1 MRIATIVGC
10 ILLLM
15 GLVCLQ
21 SWRLH
26 SAYQTIGAQQ
36 EVLTAKDKKLNQ
48 KNSQLIAL
56 NILTQTNSREQTRLY
71 AAAEETRALLQTR
84 QRHIEDLTREN
95 EAYRRWAAAP
105 LSAVAVRLRQRPAIT
120 GSQSYRDWLSQNN
133 AMPPA
138 GSRPAQ

>member
-1 MRIATIVGC
+1 MKNV
-10 ILLLM
+10 ILL
-15 GLVCLQ
+15 CLFFIGIVLWQ
-21 SWRLH
+21 TWNLRN
-26 SAYQTIGAQQ
+26 AYQKIHAHEAVIASQS
-36 EVLTAKDKKLNQ
+36 KKLNQ

-95 EAYRRWAAAP
+95 EAYRRWDNTALP
-105 LSAVAVRLRQRPAIT
+105 AVAVRLRQRPSIT

>member
-1 MRIATIVGC
+1 MMRALVAV
-10 ILLLM
+10 LLM
-15 GLVCLQ
+15 AVAAMCVQ
-21 SWRLH
+21 TWRLDR
-26 SAYQTIGAQQ
+26 AEQQ
-36 EVLTAKDKKLNQ
+36 SRSQKNALAALEAKLNQ

-71 AAAEETRALLQTR
+71 AAGEETRALLQTR

-105 LSAVAVRLRQRPAIT
+105 LPAVAVRLRQRPAIT
-120 GSQSYRDWLSQNN
+120 GGQSYRDWLSQNN
-133 AMPPA
+133 ALPPA

>member
-1 MRIATIVGC
+1 MRALVAV
-10 ILLLM
+10 LLM
-15 GLVCLQ
+15 AVAAICFQ
-21 SWRLH
+21 TWRLDR
-26 SAYQTIGAQQ
+26 AEQQ
-36 EVLTAKDKKLNQ
+36 SRNQKNALTALEAKLNQ

-95 EAYRRWAAAP
+95 EAYRRWAVAP
-105 LSAVAVRLRQRPAIT
+105 LPAVAVRLRQRPAIT
-120 GSQSYRDWLSQNN
+120 GGQSYRDWLSKNN
-133 AMPPA
+133 ALPPA

>member
-1 MRIATIVGC
+1 MMRALVAV
-10 ILLLM
+10 LLM
-15 GLVCLQ
+15 AIAAMCVQ
-21 SWRLH
+21 TWRLDR
-26 SAYQTIGAQQ
+26 AEQQ
-36 EVLTAKDKKLNQ
+36 SRSQKNALAALEAKLNQ

-56 NILTQTNSREQTRLY
+56 NILTRTNSREQTRLY

-105 LSAVAVRLRQRPAIT
+105 LPAVAVRLRQRPAIT
-120 GSQSYRDWLSQNN
+120 RGQSYRDWLSKNN
-133 AMPPA
+133 ALPPA

>member
-1 MRIATIVGC
+1 MMRALVAV
-10 ILLLM
+10 LLM
-15 GLVCLQ
+15 AVAAMCVQ
-21 SWRLH
+21 TWRLDK
-26 SAYQTIGAQQ
+26 AEQQ
-36 EVLTAKDKKLNQ
+36 SRSQKNALTALEAKLNQ

-84 QRHIEDLTREN
+84 QRHIEDLTREH
-95 EAYRRWAAAP
+95 EAYRRWDNTALP
-105 LSAVAVRLRQRPAIT
+105 AVAVRLRQRPTIT

-133 AMPPA
+133 ALPPA

>member
-1 MRIATIVGC
+1 MKNV
-10 ILLLM
+10 ILL
-15 GLVCLQ
+15 CLFFIGIVLWQ
-21 SWRLH
+21 SWNLRN
-26 SAYQTIGAQQ
+26 AYQKIHAHEAVIASQS
-36 EVLTAKDKKLNQ
+36 KKLNQ

-84 QRHIEDLTREN
+84 QRHIEELTREN

-105 LSAVAVRLRQRPAIT
+105 LPAAAVRLRQRPAIT
-120 GSQSYRDWLSQNN
+120 GSQSYRDWLSKNN
-133 AMPPA
+133 ALPPA

>member
-1 MRIATIVGC
+1 MMRALVAV
-10 ILLLM
+10 LLM
-15 GLVCLQ
+15 AVAAMCVQ
-21 SWRLH
+21 TWRLDR
-26 SAYQTIGAQQ
+26 AEQQ
-36 EVLTAKDKKLNQ
+36 SRSQKNALAALEAKLNQ

-95 EAYRRWAAAP
+95 EAYRRWDAAP
-105 LSAVAVRLRQRPAIT
+105 LPAVAVRLRQRPAIT
-120 GSQSYRDWLSQNN
+120 GGQSYRDWLSQNN
-133 AMPPA
+133 ALPPA

>member
-1 MRIATIVGC
+1 MKNV
-10 ILLLM
+10 ILL
-15 GLVCLQ
+15 CLFFIGIVLWQ
-21 SWRLH
+21 SWNLRN
-26 SAYQTIGAQQ
+26 AYQKIHAHEAVIASQS
-36 EVLTAKDKKLNQ
+36 KKLNQ

-95 EAYRRWAAAP
+95 EAYRRWDAAP
-105 LSAVAVRLRQRPAIT
+105 LPAVAVRLRQRPAIT
-120 GSQSYRDWLSQNN
+120 GGQSYRDWLSQNN
-133 AMPPA
+133 ALPPA

>member
-1 MRIATIVGC
+1 MRALVAV
-10 ILLLM
+10 LLM
-15 GLVCLQ
+15 AVAAMCVQ
-21 SWRLH
+21 TWRLDRAEQANR
-26 SAYQTIGAQQ
+26 SQKNAPAAL
-36 EVLTAKDKKLNQ
+36 EAKLNQ

-84 QRHIEDLTREN
+84 QRHIEELTREN

-105 LSAVAVRLRQRPAIT
+105 LPAVAVRLRQRPAIT
-120 GSQSYRDWLSQNN
+120 GGQSYRDWLSQNN
-133 AMPPA
+133 ALPPA

>member
-1 MRIATIVGC
+1 MR
-10 ILLLM
+10 LLM
-15 GLVCLQ
+15 AVLLMAVAAICVQ
-21 SWRLH
+21 TWRLDRAEQANR
-26 SAYQTIGAQQ
+26 SQKNALAAL
-36 EVLTAKDKKLNQ
+36 EAKLNQ

-105 LSAVAVRLRQRPAIT
+105 LPAVAVRLRQRPAIT
-120 GSQSYRDWLSQNN
+120 GGQSYRDWLSQNN
-133 AMPPA
+133 ALPPA
-138 GSRPAQ
+138 GSRPTQ

>member
-1 MRIATIVGC
+1 MRALVAV
-10 ILLLM
+10 LLM
-15 GLVCLQ
+15 AVAAMCVQ
-21 SWRLH
+21 TWRLDR
-26 SAYQTIGAQQ
+26 AEQQ
-36 EVLTAKDKKLNQ
+36 SRSQKNALAALEAKLNQ

-105 LSAVAVRLRQRPAIT
+105 LPAVAVRLRQRPAIT
-120 GSQSYRDWLSQNN
+120 GGQSYRDWLSQNN
-133 AMPPA
+133 ALPPA

>member
-1 MRIATIVGC
+1 MMRALVAV
-10 ILLLM
+10 LLM
-15 GLVCLQ
+15 AVAAMCVQ
-21 SWRLH
+21 TWRLDR
-26 SAYQTIGAQQ
+26 AEQQ
-36 EVLTAKDKKLNQ
+36 SRNQKNALTALEAKLNQ

-105 LSAVAVRLRQRPAIT
+105 LPAVAVRLRQRPAIT

-133 AMPPA
+133 ALPPA

>member
-1 MRIATIVGC
+1 MRALVVV
-10 ILLLM
+10 LLM
-15 GLVCLQ
+15 AVAAMCVQ
-21 SWRLH
+21 TWRLDR
-26 SAYQTIGAQQ
+26 AEQQ
-36 EVLTAKDKKLNQ
+36 SRNQKNALTALEAKLNQ

-105 LSAVAVRLRQRPAIT
+105 LPAVAVRLRQRPAIT
-120 GSQSYRDWLSQNN
+120 GGQSYRDWLSQNN
-133 AMPPA
+133 ALPPA

>member
-1 MRIATIVGC
+1 MRALVAV
-10 ILLLM
+10 LLM
-15 GLVCLQ
+15 AVAAMCVQ
-21 SWRLH
+21 TWRLDRAEQANR
-26 SAYQTIGAQQ
+26 SQKNALAAL
-36 EVLTAKDKKLNQ
+36 EAKLNQ

-105 LSAVAVRLRQRPAIT
+105 LPAVAVRLRQRPAIT
-120 GSQSYRDWLSQNN
+120 GGQSYRDWLSQNN
-133 AMPPA
+133 ALPPA

>member
-1 MRIATIVGC
+1 MKNV
-10 ILLLM
+10 ILL
-15 GLVCLQ
+15 CLFFIGIVLWQ
-21 SWRLH
+21 SWNLRN
-26 SAYQTIGAQQ
+26 AYQKIHAHEAVIASQS
-36 EVLTAKDKKLNQ
+36 KKLNQ

-84 QRHIEDLTREN
+84 QRQIEDLTREN

-105 LSAVAVRLRQRPAIT
+105 LPAVAVRLRQRPGIT
-120 GSQSYRDWLSQNN
+120 GGQSYRDWLSKNN
-133 AMPPA
+133 TLPPA

>member
-1 MRIATIVGC
+1 MR
-10 ILLLM
+10 LLM
-15 GLVCLQ
+15 AVLLMAVAAICFQ
-21 SWRLH
+21 TWRLDRAEQANL
-26 SAYQTIGAQQ
+26 SQKNA
-36 EVLTAKDKKLNQ
+36 LTALEAKLNQ

-105 LSAVAVRLRQRPAIT
+105 LPAVAVRLRQRPAIT
-120 GSQSYRDWLSQNN
+120 GGQSYRNWLSQNN
-133 AMPPA
+133 ALPPA